1 MTQTKKIKLFFNN
14 QSGVVLIVSLMI
26 LLVMIVSV
34 IALSRIIS
42 GEVKMTRN
50 FDNAIVSY
58 YLAESGMEEA
68 LFYLKYSKEIDDFNN
83 YFDQLD
89 DTQSAKFL
97 DNDKEKSYIF
107 SLATTTIE
115 YFEAFDLSTTSPA
128 KVDIVGF
135 GGSIP
140 SAASTLPTAYDLAW
154 SIEDCYGGG
163 HASDKL
169 EISYTSLYKSGTT
182 LKSETKQTFINCG
195 CSSGSDSCDL
205 FTSADLANNKFFYF
219 TLTPLDG
226 DVAYVKLTPKLGGG
240 QSYLP
245 GFAKIQVSGFYRQS
259 VYHMTADLPV
269 YAPLS
274 NVFNYVVFSEEDI
287 EK

>member
-1 MTQTKKIKLFFNN
+1 MQQVKKIKLLINN

-34 IALSRIIS
+34 IAVSRIIS

-58 YLAESGMEEA
+58 YLAESGLEEA
-68 LFYLKYSKEIDDFNN
+68 LFYLKYSKDTGYFSE

-89 DTQSAKFL
+89 DSQSAKSL
-97 DNDKEKSYIF
+97 DNEKSYIF
-107 SLATTTIE
+107 SLATTTVE

-128 KVDIVGF
+128 KIDIIGL
-135 GGSIP
+135 GGTIP
-140 SAASTLPTAYDLAW
+140 SAAAVLPTAYDLEW
-154 SIEDCYGGG
+154 SIDDCYSGG

-169 EISYTSLYKSGTT
+169 EISYTSLYKSGTE

-205 FTSADLANNKFFYF
+205 FTSSDLANNKFFYF
-219 TLTPLDG
+219 TLKPLDD
-226 DVAYVKLTPKLGGG
+226 DVAYVKLTPKLGSG

-245 GFAKIQVSGFYRQS
+245 GFAKIQVSGLFRQS
-259 VYHMTADLPV
+259 IYYMTAELPV

-274 NVFNYVVFSEEDI
+274 NIFDYVVFSEEDI